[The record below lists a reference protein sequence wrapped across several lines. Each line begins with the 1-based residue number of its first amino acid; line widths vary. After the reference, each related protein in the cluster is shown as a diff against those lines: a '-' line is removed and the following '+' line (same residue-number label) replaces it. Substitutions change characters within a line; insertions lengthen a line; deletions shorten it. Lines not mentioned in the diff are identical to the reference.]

1 MISRSGV
8 APLRTPE
15 NQRKCTVPGPGKFL
29 SFGSNVCANPGK
41 FGAIFGHM
49 YVQNPGKLLGG
60 EGGMYQNPG
69 EFLAAAC
76 ARRHLGMPTICT
88 FQCEDYAC
96 AR

>member
-1 MISRSGV
+1 
-8 APLRTPE
+8 
-15 NQRKCTVPGPGKFL
+15 L

-49 YVQNPGKLLGG
+49 YVQNSGKLLGG

-76 ARRHLGMPTICT
+76 SRQHLGMPISPAEVCSKHYVRSQKYQQQASERQGT
-88 FQCEDYAC
+88 
-96 AR
+96 